1 MIYWIIHDFQMKI
14 YLSLEKKLK
23 QKTQIP
29 SLHGKKNSHQKHFLL
44 IESIYGSTQY

>member
-1 MIYWIIHDFQMKI
+1 MIYWIIHDFHMKI

-29 SLHGKKNSHQKHFLL
+29 SLHGKKKTLTKNIS
-44 IESIYGSTQY
+44 S

>member
-23 QKTQIP
+23 QKTRIP
-29 SLHGKKNSHQKHFLL
+29 SLHGKKKLSPKTFPPN
-44 IESIYGSTQY
+44 